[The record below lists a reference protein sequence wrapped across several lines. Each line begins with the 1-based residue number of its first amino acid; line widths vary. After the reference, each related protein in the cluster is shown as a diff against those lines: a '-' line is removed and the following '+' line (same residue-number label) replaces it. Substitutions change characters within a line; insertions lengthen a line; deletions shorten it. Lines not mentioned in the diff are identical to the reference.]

1 MKLER
6 RHSMVEVANGP
17 EMDIQGNILDHEYRI
32 ESGREKVAEVSKKW
46 FRIRDAYGMEMSP
59 DMTML

>member
-1 MKLER
+1 MGLKWIFR
-6 RHSMVEVANGP
+6 ATFWTMN
-17 EMDIQGNILDHEYRI
+17 RI

-46 FRIRDAYGMEMSP
+46 FRIRDTYTYGVEVSP